1 MNDFSVGCI
10 IKRVELRVKL
20 AQEGCTLSM
29 DVLSHSHMHTFTH
42 IKGRELQLLDLQLF
56 PGSSNW
62 HLTNIRYYVHSD
74 YGIESYMLFEAD
86 STSASSLETDSGTS
100 DKHLTRNGLGEL
112 P

>member
-1 MNDFSVGCI
+1 MFYTYI
-10 IKRVELRVKL
+10 HR
-20 AQEGCTLSM
+20 AA
-29 DVLSHSHMHTFTH
+29 
-42 IKGRELQLLDLQLF
+42 RELQLLDPQLF

-86 STSASSLETDSGTS
+86 STSASSLETDSGTPDKRLMS
-100 DKHLTRNGLGEL
+100 DGLWEL

>member
-1 MNDFSVGCI
+1 MEHVFS
-10 IKRVELRVKL
+10 
-20 AQEGCTLSM
+20 
-29 DVLSHSHMHTFTH
+29 LSHTYTFIHMQ
-42 IKGRELQLLDLQLF
+42 GRELQLLDLQLF

>member
-1 MNDFSVGCI
+1 MYALS
-10 IKRVELRVKL
+10 LTH
-20 AQEGCTLSM
+20 TLS
-29 DVLSHSHMHTFTH
+29 HTYKAESCSCWT
-42 IKGRELQLLDLQLF
+42 
-56 PGSSNW
+56 SSFSQAAV
-62 HLTNIRYYVHSD
+62 TGTSQTSGYYVHSD